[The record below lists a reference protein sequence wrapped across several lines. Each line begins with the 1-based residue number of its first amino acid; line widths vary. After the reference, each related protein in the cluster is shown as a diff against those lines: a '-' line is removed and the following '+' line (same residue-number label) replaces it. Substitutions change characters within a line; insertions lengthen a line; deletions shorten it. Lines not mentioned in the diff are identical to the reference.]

1 MSAMTRLLERLQ
13 LVEGFP
19 AVDLSSGAHSGD
31 YVSLKNY
38 SRMVV
43 LFTSGIG
50 TNGDD
55 PTLTIEQAQD
65 VGGTGHKA
73 LNFTRLYKKQA
84 TTNLT
89 ATGQWTE
96 VTQAAANTYT
106 NTDAAEQSA
115 LWAVEFSAD
124 ELDVANNFT
133 CVRATVADV
142 GTNAQ
147 PGYLLYLLGDPR
159 FPAGPD
165 AQLSAIVD

>member
-19 AVDLSSGAHSGD
+19 AVDLQSGNHTGD
-31 YVSLKNY
+31 WVSLVKY
-38 SRMVV
+38 GRVIV
-43 LFTSGIG
+43 LFTSGVG

-55 PTLTIEQAQD
+55 PTLTIEQAKD
-65 VGGTGHKA
+65 VAGTSPKS
-73 LNFTRLYKKQA
+73 LTFTRAYKKQA
-84 TTNLT
+84 ATNL
-89 ATGQWTE
+89 ASTGTWTE

-124 ELDVANNFT
+124 ELDVNNGYT
-133 CVRATVADV
+133 ALRATVADV
-142 GTNAQ
+142 GSNAQ
-147 PGYLLYLLGDPR
+147 PGYLLYILGDPR

-165 AQLSAIVD
+165 AQQSAIA

>member
-19 AVDLSSGAHSGD
+19 AVDLSSGNKTGD
-31 YVSLKNY
+31 WVSLVKY
-38 SRMVV
+38 GRAIV
-43 LFTSGIG
+43 LFTSGVG

-55 PTLTIEQAQD
+55 PTLTIEQAKD
-65 VGGTGHKA
+65 VAGTSPKS
-73 LNFTRLYKKQA
+73 LTFTRLYKKQA
-84 TTNLT
+84 ATNLT

-124 ELDVANNFT
+124 ELDVNNGYT
-133 CVRATVADV
+133 ALRATVADV
-142 GTNAQ
+142 GGNAQ
-147 PGYLLYLLGDPR
+147 PGYLLYILGDPR

-165 AQLSAIVD
+165 AQQSAIA